1 MAIQTVLQRNALA
14 TAYGAAATHSALAS
28 TVPAAAAGTELTGGA
43 PAYARIALTW
53 ATAAN
58 SATSASATHNVASG
72 STVAGGMLYD
82 ALTAGNYRDGVGVTS
97 QAFSSQGTY
106 TITYTYTQS

>member
-1 MAIQTVLQRNALA
+1 VAIQTVLQRNALA

-28 TVPAAAAGTELTGGA
+28 TTPGATAGTELTGGG
-43 PAYARIALTW
+43 YARIALTW

-58 SATSASATHNVASG
+58 SATTASATHTVGSG
-72 STVAGGMLYD
+72 ATVAGGMLYD

-97 QAFSSQGTY
+97 QAFSSAGTY
-106 TITYTYTQS
+106 TVTYTYTQT